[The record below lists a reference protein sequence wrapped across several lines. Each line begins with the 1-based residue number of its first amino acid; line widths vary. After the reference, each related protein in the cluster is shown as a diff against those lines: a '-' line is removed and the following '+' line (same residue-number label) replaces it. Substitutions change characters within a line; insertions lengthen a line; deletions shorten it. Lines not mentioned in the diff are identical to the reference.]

1 MCVRVRPGRASCLL
15 APWGWRLHAWVEIT
29 CAGALCGLF
38 MNQLFCSDF
47 PLHSCLFRTGP
58 YTRGGREGKSV
69 EETGV
74 SRPHLTVNPS
84 PGCDP
89 QGVYIHGLSPWRWSL
104 VLRLWNENRLAGQ
117 TDRSQGCNVTHTAP
131 SSWAAEP
138 ATCMIAFRNSELKR
152 KIPSKILSHC
162 CIPFTWECIEK

>member
-1 MCVRVRPGRASCLL
+1 MCVLAGRAAS
-15 APWGWRLHAWVEIT
+15 WRHGDEGFTLGLRLPVR
-29 CAGALCGLF
+29 ALCVACLWISF
-38 MNQLFCSDF
+38 FVPIF
-47 PLHSCLFRTGP
+47 PS
-58 YTRGGREGKSV
+58 TRVFLGQVPTPGEGGREGKSV